1 VEVKTFSL
9 EVILA
14 QLATEAHA
22 VEVRG
27 LQEESIEGHFLRFV
41 GGQSLTYQEG
51 LEVSVA
57 GVA

>member
-22 VEVRG
+22 IEVRG
-27 LQEESIEGHFLRFV
+27 LQEESIEGHFLRIV
-41 GGQSLTYQEG
+41 GGESLTDQEG

-57 GVA
+57 WVS